1 MSDHGLHLVY
11 RPDLPAVIA
20 RWQRE
25 ITPYELRAG
34 YQAILATADAARCG
48 RWLLDLRRRE
58 DVIEPAVNAW
68 FGTTFAPSLRGRY
81 AAPVRLAFLVSPLR
95 ARQPVTAVVSAADV
109 DCRIAT
115 FTDEAAAHAWLART
129 EG

>member
-11 RPDLPAVIA
+11 RPDLPALIA

-25 ITPYELRAG
+25 ITPQELRTG
-34 YQAILATADAARCG
+34 YQAVREAADAARCS

-58 DVIEPAVNAW
+58 DVTEPAVNAW

-81 AAPVRLAFLVSPLR
+81 PAPVRLAFLVSPLR
-95 ARQPVTAVVSAADV
+95 AQRPITAVFSATDA

-115 FTDEAAAHAWLART
+115 FTEEAAAHAWLASA

>member
-11 RPDLPAVIA
+11 RPDLPALIA

-25 ITPYELRAG
+25 ITPHELRAG
-34 YQAILATADAARCG
+34 YQAVLAAADEARCS

-95 ARQPVTAVVSAADV
+95 ARQPVTALVSAADA

-115 FTDEAAAHAWLART
+115 FTDEAAAHVWLARA